1 MSPKSTL
8 AAFGDIYQSALLGSV
23 TLATGPLS
31 GPIPL
36 GGGSFAALG
45 SISVSPAGEIELN
58 CGPLGS
64 LAKIKVGLTG
74 IDLSYLSGLSSI
86 TIGPAG
92 VEIKGLTVKLGSS
105 TSITT
110 DVEGVLTNVK
120 GTGITSVSGALVKLN

>member
-1 MSPKSTL
+1 MDNKNHNDHNKQCNTMSAS
-8 AAFGDIYQSALLGSV
+8 
-23 TLATGPLS
+23 
-31 GPIPL
+31 
-36 GGGSFAALG
+36 
-45 SISVSPAGEIELN
+45 ELDHKTDYCLTN
-58 CGPLGS
+58 LKI

-86 TIGPAG
+86 SIGPAG